1 LIENGRD
8 NTISTLFLCG
18 GCQTRID
25 VAHRLA
31 RFVSQAQHTIDI
43 AAYSFSLCPESRD
56 IVIGALEERVAAG
69 VQVRIAYDA
78 GTQQA
83 VMPYHQD
90 PCDFSTEQFLASVR
104 LHTRPIEGFRAL
116 MHHKYIVLD
125 GNTDAAQ
132 VWTGSTNFTD
142 ESWEL
147 QENNIVVFESKE
159 LSEYFQQDFDEL
171 WTDGDIVSSGILDS
185 GETTLQYGGKPAYV
199 LVNFS
204 PGEGDWIDESIANVI
219 ERARERVSIASVVV
233 TSTRILR
240 ALQDV
245 MRRGVPI
252 DGIYDWSQMEGVKY
266 QWRNV
271 EMNRWKI
278 PAFAEIV
285 KYGNLVGKASTP
297 YAPGSRH
304 DYMHNKVVV
313 ADDTV
318 LTGSYNFSRHA
329 QKNAENSLMITSA
342 PLAET
347 YRKYINRITG
357 MYAPMSQPFT
367 AQEEA
372 QPVVKEAPE
381 TTR

>member
-1 LIENGRD
+1 VSNDGRG

-18 GCQTRID
+18 GCQSTAD
-25 VAHRLA
+25 VAHSLA
-31 RFVSQAQHTIDI
+31 RFVSLAQHTIDI

-56 IVIGALEERVAAG
+56 IVVSALEERAAAG
-69 VQVRIAYDA
+69 VRVRIGYDA
-78 GTQQA
+78 GTQQSA
-83 VMPYHQD
+83 MPYHQD
-90 PCDFSTEQFLASVR
+90 PCDFSTGQFMAGVR

-125 GNTDAAQ
+125 GNTDGAQ

-147 QENNIVVFESKE
+147 QENNIVVLQSKE

-171 WTDGDIVSSGILDS
+171 WDDGDIVSSGILDS
-185 GETTLQYGGKPAYV
+185 GEATLVYGGKPAYA

-204 PGEGDWIDESIANVI
+204 PGEGDWIDESIANVL
-219 ERARERVSIASVVV
+219 ERAQERVSIASVVI

-240 ALQDV
+240 ALQGL

-252 DGIYDWSQMEGVKY
+252 EGIYDWSQMEGVRY

-271 EMNRWKI
+271 EQNRWKI

-285 KYGNLVGKASTP
+285 KYGNLVGKSSTP
-297 YAPGSRH
+297 WAPGSRH
-304 DYMHNKVVV
+304 DYMHNKVMVI
-313 ADDTV
+313 DDTV

-347 YRKYINRITG
+347 YRKYITRITG
-357 MYAPMSQPFT
+357 MYRATSQSFT
-367 AQEEA
+367 GREEA
-372 QPVVKEAPE
+372 PPRVKEAPE

>member
-1 LIENGRD
+1 MSNNGRG
-8 NTISTLFLCG
+8 NTISTFFLCG
-18 GCQTRID
+18 GCQAAAD

-31 RFVSQAQHTIDI
+31 RYVSQAQHTIDI
-43 AAYSFSLCPESRD
+43 AAYSLSLCPETRD
-56 IVIGALEERVAAG
+56 IVIGALEERSAAG
-69 VQVRIAYDA
+69 VQVRVAYDA

-83 VMPYHQD
+83 IMPYHQD
-90 PCDFSTEQFLASVR
+90 PCDFSTEQFIASVR
-104 LHTRPIEGFRAL
+104 LHTRRVEGYRAL
-116 MHHKYIVLD
+116 MHHKYIILD
-125 GNTDAAQ
+125 GNTDQAQ

-147 QENNIVVFESKE
+147 QENNIVVLQSRE
-159 LSEYFQQDFDEL
+159 LAAYFQQDFDEL
-171 WTDGDIVSSGILDS
+171 WEDGDIESSGVLDS
-185 GETTLQYGGKPAYV
+185 GEATLQYDGKPAYV

-204 PGEGDWIDESIANVI
+204 PGEGDWIDESIANVL
-219 ERARERVSIASVVV
+219 ERAQKRVSIASVVI
-233 TSTRILR
+233 TSSRILT
-240 ALQDV
+240 ALQGL

-252 DGIYDWSQMEGVKY
+252 EGIYDWSQMEGVKY

-285 KYGNLVGKASTP
+285 RYGNLVGKSSTP

-304 DYMHNKVVV
+304 DYMHNKIMVV
-313 ADDTV
+313 DDTV

-342 PLAET
+342 PLAES
-347 YRKYINRITG
+347 YRKYIKRITE
-357 MYAPMSQPFT
+357 MYAPMSQTFT

-372 QPVVKEAPE
+372 QPVATEAPE
-381 TTR
+381 STR